1 VPHGENVQIRLK
13 AEPAVREAVAWYC
26 TCGALV
32 ASTEIAPGVVQDA
45 YLAAVLAF
53 NASARVCPACAQVH
67 PLAELGDIAW
77 AETAA
82 AIRASI

>member
-1 VPHGENVQIRLK
+1 
-13 AEPAVREAVAWYC
+13 
-26 TCGALV
+26 
-32 ASTEIAPGVVQDA
+32 VVQDA

-67 PLAELGDIAW
+67 PPAELGDIAW

-82 AIRASI
+82 AIRAS